1 MWASGD
7 AAGGRRQRLMN
18 MVRVTK
24 DTYLPAMQNSLTQA
38 RSSLR
43 SYYYS
48 QEEGEGG
55 ERAPPSAEEREL
67 QLICYPTYTRVSS
80 DRQYVTQVRG
90 MVYVQGQMTRRNR
103 LILSIC
109 KQLARPTAT
118 AETERELESV
128 LNDDAAGSRGTVR
141 SASTANSNASTSS
154 ASTVLSVA
162 TAGSQTSQDEVLRD
176 RLAGFL
182 NKAVPSVS
190 VIVDLLDAAGHQETL
205 FTMTDNYGQ
214 FRVHT
219 TTGFQPTVIRATID
233 TATPVST
240 MYDTNLVEDAGIGL
254 ISDIDDTI
262 KHTGVVGD
270 KRSIFCNVFVSS
282 FNTWLI
288 PGMSLWYNTLKDSRG
303 VDFFYVSNSPFQ
315 IYPTLRQYI
324 SNEYPIGPM
333 FLKQY
338 SGNLLS
344 SLMSSTAAIKL
355 PSITQICADFPK
367 KKFILVGDSGEED
380 LEAYIA
386 TARNFPNQIIG
397 IYIRCCKSS
406 MSDDPARDWDVMDDL
421 NSLIATKY
429 FARLQQKSAEQKQ
442 KRPAPPVP
450 AKRVQLSEELEE
462 DILRSKQIDSMTDS
476 DTYNSTSR
484 QSTAGDTD
492 PYRSHHAVSP
502 NSEPPP
508 LPPRT
513 PAYPA
518 RTSVSDDAFF
528 TMPSTQ
534 NDYGIYSAFFDRK
547 ADEWKER
554 VTRAINILLENG
566 VEARF
571 MFFRDPEVCIEDSM
585 TKINFTAKRKSA

>member
-1 MWASGD
+1 MWANGD
-7 AAGGRRQRLMN
+7 AAGGGRRQRLMN

-38 RSSLR
+38 KSSLR
-43 SYYYS
+43 NYYYS
-48 QEEGEGG
+48 LEEGE
-55 ERAPPSAEEREL
+55 ERAPTSAEEREL
-67 QLICYPTYTRVSS
+67 QLICYPTYTRVGS

-90 MVYVQGQMTRRNR
+90 MVYVQGQATRRNR

-109 KQLARPTAT
+109 RQLARPTAT

-128 LNDDAAGSRGTVR
+128 LGDDAAGSRGTVR
-141 SASTANSNASTSS
+141 SASTAASS
-154 ASTVLSVA
+154 ASSVSTVLSAA

-182 NKAVPSVS
+182 NKAVPGVA
-190 VIVDLLDAAGHQETL
+190 VIVDLLDAAGRQETL
-205 FTMTDNYGQ
+205 FTATDNYGQ

-219 TTGFQPTVIRATID
+219 TTGFQPTVIRATLD
-233 TATPVST
+233 TAAPVST
-240 MYDTNLVEDAGIGL
+240 MYDTNLIEDAGIGL

-270 KRSIFCNVFVSS
+270 KRSIFCNVFVSG

-355 PSITQICADFPK
+355 PSITQICADFPN

-406 MSDDPARDWDVMDDL
+406 MSDDPAKDWDVMDDL

-429 FARLQQKSAEQKQ
+429 FARLQQRSAEQKQ
-442 KRPAPPVP
+442 KKPAPPVP
-450 AKRVQLSEELEE
+450 AKNVQLSEEMKE
-462 DILRSKQIDSMTDS
+462 DILRSKQIDSATDS
-476 DTYNSTSR
+476 VTYNSTSG
-484 QSTAGDTD
+484 QSTTGGTD
-492 PYRSHHAVSP
+492 PCPPHHAGTP
-502 NSEPPP
+502 KSEPPP
-508 LPPRT
+508 LPPRA
-513 PAYPA
+513 PVYPA
-518 RTSVSDDAFF
+518 RTSLSDDGIF

-554 VTRAINILLENG
+554 VTRAISILLENG